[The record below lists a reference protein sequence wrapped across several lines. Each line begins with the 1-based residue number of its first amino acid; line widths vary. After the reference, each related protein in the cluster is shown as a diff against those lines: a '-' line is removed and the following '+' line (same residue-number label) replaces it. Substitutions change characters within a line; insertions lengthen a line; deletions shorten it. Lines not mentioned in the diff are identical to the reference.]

1 MAGLKN
7 LAKRTTMG
15 VAPDSPQK
23 KRKKKN
29 RQPVDLGIQSLRLAS
44 LKRQLK
50 KMSGGQPQAE
60 SASSDSPSTSTAE
73 CTPSLSCPTTPQPD
87 SDMPPEDAGFM
98 DSYEYEM
105 DDDALPPS
113 SACSPVR
120 PSKKDEEED
129 RKRRW
134 NETMRLMVDPLLEYW
149 DRTVGKYP
157 DDVARPSSNPCST
170 GLCVVDVATI
180 HTIYFNYHQM
190 KTFRHCHC
198 RKLPQVLVAHGLF
211 PTSPS
216 QPRMAISLDL
226 LEFYRTLCQQS
237 SDAVTALA
245 NGLSSLYRSRGL
257 RLLGATG
264 DAMQDPIR
272 RALGNSLQWYDT
284 LVNEVDRYVVQK
296 IEATK
301 KTLPVLDIP
310 APHPSALATST
321 AYTLLTKSPTP
332 VSPIPATSL
341 PGPTASPPAPTT
353 SARTPTTSDP
363 PPASETLKEEP
374 PPASTGSRSPQPPSQ
389 GSCDPYL
396 QRLCPACFGGKE
408 FGQSFQWGGD
418 VHVALD
424 GNFHHRHLKS
434 GGDGVPFH
442 QSTRFLSKE
451 FIDGI
456 GARVAAARARPP
468 QQRTTKL
475 PDNIVDADQESYKA
489 ASGDNKRQTNEAFD
503 ENGVMALVCRHDI
516 PLFMVS
522 INTPGEQQ
530 KDAVALL
537 VAFFEMLPDSATV
550 AALYDIA
557 CVLDRSIQLYDLL
570 PEAVAARLQLAT
582 AVMHAYGHQWACQL
596 HYNPR
601 MRVGLGITDGEGT
614 EHLWSRLRRMIG
626 LERRASRAKR
636 CWMLDR
642 QCDSIAADLREG
654 LGAWIRR
661 RLHKNIQKKEAEA
674 VRMLRRLDT
683 NLTMLRRYWNEQRD
697 AQGSVRALAPARL
710 KKELTKV
717 LQLQAQIDT
726 LEEEIAEVRAV
737 IKKMP
742 FAPSDA
748 TFSLRNMEGLHKE
761 LKSEAEGLYTSL
773 NIDHQFPELKDI
785 PLEYLHNL
793 LLARDLKLTIRKKA
807 IRTFYEWDRV
817 DGAIGGVN
825 EALGTRLHQ
834 ITRNSITRRA
844 AAFENLI
851 RKYNQHITY
860 LEEHHQPRYKVPV
873 PSRLPT
879 QLASLR
885 DMETS
890 HLWEDVWIS
899 KTETPPKWLV
909 DEDIWKG
916 IKAFLNLDRCAEER
930 ARLEGEA
937 LNLLSWFGREL
948 QALMVMTRD
957 QHYAKYHTL
966 LKARL
971 QDHLLLISTW
981 SNPFVP
987 ATLFKD
993 HITYVE
999 RWLSQVS
1006 PTVTST
1012 SSVPPTAYVPP
1023 PTSHVPSLSSSPQ
1036 PLPQP
1041 LLAFVPPISPKR
1053 LPPLPSTPLVHT
1065 RYSPSQAEQAD
1076 NVTDECEDDDDDEI
1090 VITGERL
1097 ALTDVMVE
1105 CELDDDEDT
1114 MPLEWQTSAL
1124 RVDAVLWHGVKGHY
1138 FPPFDRTAQA
1148 ARSFRNPA
1156 GIQYVFNSP
1165 QYGRLDGTTQW
1176 LDDECI
1182 NGCGALLQQNFRVSE
1197 VDCAILSTYVVHE
1210 VLKNSNRTET
1220 AWRIASPTKYWVTPV
1235 WIIPIHDK
1243 DQHHWAL
1250 AVIRVEGEEIQVF
1263 DSFGSCEFVSRWL
1276 PKIQTVIRRLVTMAK
1291 DHGYVPAF
1299 ASLSV
1304 LSTWS
1309 ARLLQVHSVQSNG
1322 YDCGVWVLWVIAA
1335 VIRGFEFAH
1344 IEEKN
1349 IIRFR
1354 KYLANLVRT
1363 IPV

>member
-1 MAGLKN
+1 MADLKD
-7 LAKRTTMG
+7 LTKRATRG
-15 VAPDSPQK
+15 VTPDSPQK

-29 RQPVDLGIQSLRLAS
+29 RQAVDLGIQSLQLAS
-44 LKRQLK
+44 LRQQLR
-50 KMSGGQPQAE
+50 KMSGGQPKAD
-60 SASSDSPSTSTAE
+60 SASSDSPSTSIADSTP
-73 CTPSLSCPTTPQPD
+73 TPSCPNTPQSD
-87 SDMPPEDAGFM
+87 SEMPPEDAGPM
-98 DSYEYEM
+98 DSYECEM
-105 DDDALPPS
+105 EDALPPS
-113 SACSPVR
+113 SACSPAR
-120 PSKKDEEED
+120 PSRKDEEED
-129 RKRRW
+129 KKRRW
-134 NETMRLMVDPLLEYW
+134 NEAMRTMVDPLLNYW

-157 DDVARPSSNPCST
+157 KDVAHPPSNPCSS
-170 GLCVVDVATI
+170 GLCVVDVATV
-180 HTIYFNYHQM
+180 HTIYFNYHRM
-190 KTFRHCHC
+190 ETFRHCRC
-198 RKLPQVLVAHGLF
+198 QMLPQVLIAHGLF

-226 LEFYRTLCQQS
+226 LDFYRTLSEQS

-245 NGLSSLYRSRGL
+245 GALSSLYRRRGL
-257 RLLGATG
+257 RLLGGTG
-264 DAMQDPIR
+264 EAMWDPIR

-284 LVNEVDRYVVQK
+284 LVNEVDRYVTQK
-296 IEATK
+296 IETVK
-301 KTLPVLDIP
+301 QSLPILNVP
-310 APHPSALATST
+310 PSLPSPLATST
-321 AYTLLTKSPTP
+321 AYTLLPKSLSP
-332 VSPIPATSL
+332 VSPVPATSA
-341 PGPTASPPAPTT
+341 PEPTTSSPAPTT
-353 SARTPTTSDP
+353 SAHTPTTSDQP
-363 PPASETLKEEP
+363 SATENLREE
-374 PPASTGSRSPQPPSQ
+374 PPASTGSRAPRPPSH

-442 QSTRFLSKE
+442 QSTRFLLKE
-451 FIDGI
+451 FVDKI
-456 GARVAAARARPP
+456 GAWVTAARACPP
-468 QQRTTKL
+468 QRHATKL
-475 PDNIVDADQESYKA
+475 PDDIVDADQDSYKA
-489 ASGDNKRQTNEAFD
+489 ASGDNKRQSNEAFD

-516 PLFMVS
+516 PLFMTS
-522 INTPGEQQ
+522 ISTPGEQQ

-537 VAFFEMLPDSATV
+537 VAFFQMLPNSATV

-557 CVLDRSIQLYDLL
+557 CVLDRSIRLYDLL
-570 PEAVAARLQLAT
+570 PEDVAARLQLAT

-614 EHLWSRLRRMIG
+614 ERLWSRLRRMIG

-642 QCDSIAADLREG
+642 QCDSIATDLREG
-654 LGAWIRR
+654 LGMWIRM
-661 RLHKNIQKKEAEA
+661 RLHRNIQKKEGEA

-683 NLTMLRRYWNEQRD
+683 SLTVLRRYWDEQKD

-726 LEEEIAEVRAV
+726 LEEIAEVRTA

-748 TFSLRNMEGLHKE
+748 TFSLRNMEGLHRE

-773 NIDHQFPELKDI
+773 NIDHQFPELKDV
-785 PLEYLHNL
+785 PLEFLHNL

-807 IRTFYEWDRV
+807 IGTFYEWDRV

-825 EALGTRLHQ
+825 EAL
-834 ITRNSITRRA
+834 
-844 AAFENLI
+844 
-851 RKYNQHITY
+851 
-860 LEEHHQPRYKVPV
+860 V

-909 DEDIWKG
+909 DEDIRKG
-916 IKAFLNLDRCAEER
+916 IKSFLNLDRCAEER
-930 ARLEGEA
+930 ARLEKEA

-948 QALMVMTRD
+948 QTLTFMTRD
-957 QHYAKYHTL
+957 QSYAKYHTL
-966 LKARL
+966 LNSRL
-971 QDHLLLISTW
+971 RDHLLLVSTW

-987 ATLFKD
+987 ATSFKD
-993 HITYVE
+993 WITSVE
-999 RWLSQVS
+999 RWVSQAS
-1006 PTVTST
+1006 PTGLST
-1012 SSVPPTAYVPP
+1012 SLTPPSISS
-1023 PTSHVPSLSSSPQ
+1023 PTSYIPAPASHTSPLSSSPH
-1036 PLPQP
+1036 PLPV
-1041 LLAFVPPISPKR
+1041 FVPPISPSQ
-1053 LPPLPSTPLVHT
+1053 PPSTLPVHT
-1065 RYSPSQAEQAD
+1065 QSDLSRAEQAD
-1076 NVTDECEDDDDDEI
+1076 NPVDECDDDEDEI
-1090 VITGERL
+1090 EITGERI

-1105 CELDDDEDT
+1105 CEPDDDDDT
-1114 MPLEWQTSAL
+1114 MHLEWETSY
-1124 RVDAVLWHGVKGHY
+1124 VLSSH
-1138 FPPFDRTAQA
+1138 
-1148 ARSFRNPA
+1148 
-1156 GIQYVFNSP
+1156 
-1165 QYGRLDGTTQW
+1165 QYGRLDGATEW

-1182 NGCGALLQQNFRVSE
+1182 NGCSALLQQNFCVPE
-1197 VDCAILSTYVVHE
+1197 VECAILSTYVVHE
-1210 VLKNSNRTET
+1210 VLMNSTRTET
-1220 AWRIASPTKYWVTPV
+1220 AWRIASPTKYWARPV
-1235 WIIPIHDK
+1235 WIIPIHNK

-1250 AVIRVEGEEIQVF
+1250 AVVRVEGEEIQIF
-1263 DSFGSCEFVSRWL
+1263 DSFGSHNFVSRWL
-1276 PKIQTVIRRLVTMAK
+1276 PKIQAVVRRLVTMAK
-1291 DHGYVPAF
+1291 DHGFVPAF
-1299 ASLSV
+1299 TSLSA

-1309 ARLLQVHSVQSNG
+1309 GCPLQVHRLQSNG
-1322 YDCGVWVLWVIAA
+1322 YDCGVWVLWVTAA
-1335 VIRGFEFAH
+1335 VVRGFDFAY

-1349 IIRFR
+1349 IYRFR